1 MSQFALTPEAQAEIE
16 TLRAEAQTLLPAVER
31 VQQIESRIQQI
42 YLDHLV
48 PARSLWVS
56 FGLALMMLILNS
68 VMLFRPWPM
77 EIGQEVRLALYGAS
91 LLVPLLFVSVFPR
104 GWRSRLV
111 QYVGIHNVSYM
122 LLLSGYVIGT
132 GMLRDLSLYPVLVI
146 VVVPVIQTAFNL
158 YPDLKRARPR
168 VGVYLVALMV
178 LLSST
183 AVQLFEGLLI
193 FLLLQQVLGVES
205 YVTLFMVIVL
215 FQLAWSWLGVS
226 ATGGLA
232 ANAARLLNLGLATTM
247 AFWIGLLFF
256 L

>member
-1 MSQFALTPEAQAEIE
+1 MSQVALTPEAQAEIDS
-16 TLRAEAQTLLPAVER
+16 LRAEAQTLLPAVEW

-56 FGLALMMLILNS
+56 FGLALIMLILNTL
-68 VMLFRPWPM
+68 MMFRPWPM

-91 LLVPLLFVSVFPR
+91 LLVPLL
-104 GWRSRLV
+104 
-111 QYVGIHNVSYM
+111 
-122 LLLSGYVIGT
+122 
-132 GMLRDLSLYPVLVI
+132 
-146 VVVPVIQTAFNL
+146 QTAFNL
-158 YPDLKRARPR
+158 YRDLKRARLHL
-168 VGVYLVALMV
+168 GLYLVALMV

-205 YVTLFMVIVL
+205 YVTLYMTIVL
-215 FQLAWSWLGVS
+215 LQLAWSWLGVS